1 MQRATF
7 YKLPK
12 TSVFQQQ
19 LMVMMKKYKK
29 SLFEISS
36 VIHYWRFQI
45 IESLKQ
51 YFTILI
57 KQMSLTSSD

>member
-1 MQRATF
+1 MQQATF
-7 YKLPK
+7 YKVPK

-45 IESLKQ
+45 IEFKAIFYDTYKTDVLN
-51 YFTILI
+51 FI
-57 KQMSLTSSD
+57 